1 MDIIHISD
9 THGIHKIE
17 IPKCDVLIHSGDIGS
32 RTDIKE
38 LKLFLD
44 WFSKQPAK
52 IKLFTAGNHIIICA
66 NI

>member
-9 THGIHKIE
+9 THGILKIK

-32 RTDIKE
+32 RTNIKE
-38 LKLFLD
+38 LKLFLN